1 MEEQRRE
8 GERDE
13 REPGKGRGRWE
24 GRAPHG
30 LEPAGSS
37 PWQPLELGRPSGR
50 LGRLAGVG
58 GALNSRECHTE
69 TGRTDKTKDFGGR
82 EGTMGAPFPG
92 SAAGDFPKTHLPDNT

>member
-8 GERDE
+8 GGRDE
-13 REPGKGRGRWE
+13 REPRKGRGRLE

-50 LGRLAGVG
+50 LGRLAQGSSEFQRVTHRDRQDRQDKRLRG
-58 GALNSRECHTE
+58 K
-69 TGRTDKTKDFGGR
+69 GRDNGS
-82 EGTMGAPFPG
+82 PF
-92 SAAGDFPKTHLPDNT
+92 LM